1 MPKTSPWLPSI
12 AKGRNVAMEFRMT
25 RRDAVV
31 GALLLGFDAALSAPC
46 ANASEE
52 GRELDASY
60 LAGLA
65 DDELVLLEQ
74 MVAGEKQ
81 RRDVKSIQMQ
91 AGMYV
96 TGVDIDPG
104 SYILHVCTEDGS
116 ACESERSPLML
127 VFYETVG
134 QGDSVGYDPDYAE
147 DINFGN
153 DYRLLINDG
162 DVFEVQLRG
171 DARCL
176 VSPATRI
183 LF

>member
-1 MPKTSPWLPSI
+1 
-12 AKGRNVAMEFRMT
+12 MT
-25 RRDAVV
+25 
-31 GALLLGFDAALSAPC
+31 
-46 ANASEE
+46 
-52 GRELDASY
+52 
-60 LAGLA
+60 

-96 TGVDIDPG
+96 AGVDIDPG
-104 SYILHVCTEDGS
+104 SYILHVCTEDDS

-127 VFYETVG
+127 VFYETVR
-134 QGDSVGYDPDYAE
+134 QGDLVSYDPDYAE

-162 DVFEVQLRG
+162 AVFEVQLRG

-176 VSPATRI
+176 IFPATRI
-183 LF
+183 SF

>member
-1 MPKTSPWLPSI
+1 
-12 AKGRNVAMEFRMT
+12 MEFRMT
-25 RRDAVV
+25 RRDSVAGV
-31 GALLLGFDAALSAPC
+31 LLLGLTATFSASRV
-46 ANASEE
+46 NASEDKQVV
-52 GRELDASY
+52 DASC
-60 LAGLA
+60 LADLT

-74 MVAGEKQ
+74 MVVGEKQ
-81 RRDVKSIQMQ
+81 RRDVKSTQMQ

-96 TGVDIDPG
+96 AGVDIDPG

-134 QGDSVGYDPDYAE
+134 QGDSVSYDPDYAE

-162 DVFEVQLRG
+162 AVFEVQLRG

-176 VSPATRI
+176 ISPAARI
-183 LF
+183 SF